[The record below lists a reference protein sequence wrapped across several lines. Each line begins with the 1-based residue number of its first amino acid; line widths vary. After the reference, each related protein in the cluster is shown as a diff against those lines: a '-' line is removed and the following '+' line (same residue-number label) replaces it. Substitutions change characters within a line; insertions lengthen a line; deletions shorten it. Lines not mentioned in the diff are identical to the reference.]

1 MFWIRS
7 DLEVL
12 QVPVNSADVTAVVL
26 RLPDRS
32 IFMSTLFVTK
42 READRS
48 IFCIAGYSGTV
59 LERLAMTPPLCGPA
73 EQVTPTR
80 IGPCYDREGSKKQFC
95 QVRSKLCPNSVYM
108 T

>member
-1 MFWIRS
+1 
-7 DLEVL
+7 
-12 QVPVNSADVTAVVL
+12 
-26 RLPDRS
+26 
-32 IFMSTLFVTK
+32 MSTLFVTK

-80 IGPCYDREGSKKQFC
+80 IGPCYDREGSKKQSC